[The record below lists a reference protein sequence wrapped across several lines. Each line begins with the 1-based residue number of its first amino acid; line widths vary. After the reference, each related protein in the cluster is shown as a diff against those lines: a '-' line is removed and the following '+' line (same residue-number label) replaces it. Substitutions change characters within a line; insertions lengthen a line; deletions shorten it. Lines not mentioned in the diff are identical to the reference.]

1 MHNTKPLKAQSAIS
15 CRRKQ
20 DEVLVAAHDAV
31 NVLVGVFVRR
41 RDGTFVAHP
50 EVDSVGTLPERFP
63 CPVELASVLNQQ
75 LEFVRQVGVLEE
87 WND

>member
-50 EVDSVGTLPERFP
+50 EVDSVRAFPESLSGPF
-63 CPVELASVLNQQ
+63 ELAGVQDQS
-75 LEFVRQVGVLEE
+75 LEFVGQVGVLEVT
-87 WND
+87 